1 MIRSAFGRS
10 FACAGLLICAA
21 SGVLAQAADSIVIPA
36 KFDTSTEH
44 VLIPVSIGGSTFWCN
59 PDTGFSAL
67 IAPDRA
73 KAVKAGLRVAPGVST
88 PDGNPPSPG
97 DSSATANVVVGGV
110 MFADYS
116 IIVRTLPEEAPD
128 MDCIM
133 GLALLRRFV
142 VEFDHITPR
151 LILHERASYRPPSD
165 MTSVPLL
172 FRSNPTVPYVDIELR
187 LSGGAPQLFRVV
199 PDTGAAFYGAVFVGD
214 AMTRVR
220 SQLPSV
226 SAITYSDSRITQLIA
241 ARPASISVGPFTM
254 QKPVIA
260 LLEGTVGGGGIADG
274 VLGSGFLRRFTAA
287 FDFEGRRMYL
297 KPNERL
303 SGPHLF
309 DASGIGLIRHGDR
322 TVVYDVL
329 ADSPG
334 SAAGVRKGDVLLEID
349 GGTASALTP
358 VELRSLLNVDGA
370 TRRLGLERE
379 GQRLVIEVRLKA
391 RL

>member
-1 MIRSAFGRS
+1 
-10 FACAGLLICAA
+10 
-21 SGVLAQAADSIVIPA
+21 
-36 KFDTSTEH
+36 
-44 VLIPVSIGGSTFWCN
+44 
-59 PDTGFSAL
+59 
-67 IAPDRA
+67 
-73 KAVKAGLRVAPGVST
+73 
-88 PDGNPPSPG
+88 
-97 DSSATANVVVGGV
+97 
-110 MFADYS
+110 
-116 IIVRTLPEEAPD
+116 
-128 MDCIM
+128 
-133 GLALLRRFV
+133 
-142 VEFDHITPR
+142 
-151 LILHERASYRPPSD
+151 
-165 MTSVPLL
+165 MTSVPVL

>member
-59 PDTGFSAL
+59 PDSGFSAL
-67 IAPDRA
+67 IALDRA

-97 DSSATANVVVGGV
+97 DSSATANVLVGGV